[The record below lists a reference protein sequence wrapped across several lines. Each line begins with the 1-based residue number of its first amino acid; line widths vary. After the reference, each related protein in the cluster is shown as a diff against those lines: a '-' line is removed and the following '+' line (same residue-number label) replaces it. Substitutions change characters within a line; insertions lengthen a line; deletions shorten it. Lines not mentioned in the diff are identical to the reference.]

1 MPPLLPQSAP
11 RHEAEA
17 QNPNLINIGTPCAAS
32 PRGSVAIISHK
43 DAENAPHSTLARFGP
58 VFSLILGL
66 VSRFFRND
74 LRFHSGLR
82 SVVHHGVGVLHAH
95 PIGAGLRLQ

>member
-66 VSRFFRND
+66 G
-74 LRFHSGLR
+74 FHKIVYKPPSK
-82 SVVHHGVGVLHAH
+82 
-95 PIGAGLRLQ
+95 

>member
-66 VSRFFRND
+66 DRIVEAILF
-74 LRFHSGLR
+74 GLT
-82 SVVHHGVGVLHAH
+82 VGVVVFVYTYY
-95 PIGAGLRLQ
+95 GQ

>member
-66 VSRFFRND
+66 VR
-74 LRFHSGLR
+74 GLMLAVAR
-82 SVVHHGVGVLHAH
+82 SVSPLKNF
-95 PIGAGLRLQ
+95 PQSLQQAGL